1 MRELIPMD
9 DFGIFADTRDTPR
22 VDSRFVAAFFEKEHK
37 NVLRDVDALRQ
48 PDSGFSP
55 EFGRLNFEPSSY
67 LNQQNKRQRCYAMT
81 RDGFTALAMGFTGK
95 KAAQF
100 KEAYIRRFN
109 EMEQFIVTLVR
120 AREQFPLL
128 TRQIQLLHPDAK
140 PYFYSNECDMLNRIV
155 LGMTA
160 KQFRIRHGLEKG
172 QSIRPLLRGD
182 QIAML
187 DMLQTADI
195 GLLMAMPDY
204 QQRKHQL
211 EWYAMTN
218 AGRFGTTKDSVALL
232 CSAEEGAI

>member
-1 MRELIPMD
+1 MISAFLPIPTTHPAWTAALWRSF
-9 DFGIFADTRDTPR
+9 FG
-22 VDSRFVAAFFEKEHK
+22 KEHK

-128 TRQIQLLHPDAK
+128 TQVEPGVFWREL
-140 PYFYSNECDMLNRIV
+140 
-155 LGMTA
+155 
-160 KQFRIRHGLEKG
+160 
-172 QSIRPLLRGD
+172 
-182 QIAML
+182 
-187 DMLQTADI
+187 TADTSDETADAWP
-195 GLLMAMPDY
+195 GA
-204 QQRKHQL
+204 
-211 EWYAMTN
+211 
-218 AGRFGTTKDSVALL
+218 VA
-232 CSAEEGAI
+232 A